1 MLDVHTLHNSVGL
14 WTACSNCKNC
24 TLTAGKTKHILNTEW
39 KRNVNDNCSQL
50 LMHINTPVMV
60 PVVVMA
66 NDAHRFILLCVWPG
80 SKSTWLQQS
89 YGVTHCVLGIIRY

>member
-1 MLDVHTLHNSVGL
+1 MR
-14 WTACSNCKNC
+14 
-24 TLTAGKTKHILNTEW
+24 ILNTEW

-66 NDAHRFILLCVWPG
+66 TDAHRFILLRVWPG
-80 SKSTWLQQS
+80 SKFTWLQHS
-89 YGVTHCVLGIIRY
+89 YGVTHCALGIICYWVGMMNA